1 MDQESGISK
10 IERFL
15 FYIFLFCIPFQT
27 RIILS
32 QWTRPFNEWTASF
45 LYLTDILLAAV
56 LILWAIRWFLKK
68 KKDGRVY
75 DIMIY
80 HKLPIWGWMLLGFFV
95 VSTISIFRAGIVG
108 LAIFRLIK
116 LGELILLFLYIRASA
131 GKIFKLK
138 TAAAVI
144 TVSGF
149 FQAVVAIIQY
159 AKQGSMGLKILGESQ
174 IGVDVYNVAVFI
186 ASNGVKYMRAYGTTP
201 HPNVL
206 AAWLALA
213 LFTFYFW
220 YSSWAGS
227 ARATPARAGVTLA
240 IYVVILFGFLFTFSR
255 TMIGLWGLTALA
267 AFIFL
272 KNYRKRFNPVILTT
286 LAVGVIFCIFFWPQ
300 VRSRILIS
308 GDEEA
313 VTQRI
318 LYNEIA
324 GGVTKTNP
332 LLGVGIGQSVVDLM
346 HRFRYYPQYFY
357 QPTHNIYLLISSE
370 TGFLGLIFFLLFIFF
385 LFWEKIG
392 LKTDG
397 RRRARPPA
405 AIYPLLIVSY
415 FLLSGLFDHFLW
427 TLQQGSFILWL
438 SLVLLTIK
446 TD

>member
-1 MDQESGISK
+1 MDQESEISK

-27 RIILS
+27 RIILN

-45 LYLTDILLAAV
+45 LYATDILLTGIFV
-56 LILWAIRWFLKK
+56 LWLTRWLIEKK
-68 KKDGRVY
+68 KTRRVY

-80 HKLPIWGWMLLGFFV
+80 HKLPIWGWALLGFFIISV
-95 VSTISIFRAGIVG
+95 ISVSRAGITG
-108 LAIFRLIK
+108 LATFRLIK
-116 LGELILLFLYIRASA
+116 LTEFILLFLYIRASA
-131 GKIFKLK
+131 GKIFKIE
-138 TAAAVI
+138 TSAAV
-144 TVSGF
+144 VVASGF
-149 FQAVVAIIQY
+149 FQAAVAIIQY
-159 AKQGSMGLKILGESQ
+159 AKQGSVGLKILGESQ
-174 IGVDVYNVAVFI
+174 IGVNVYNVAVFI

-213 LFTFYFW
+213 LFAFYYW
-220 YSSWAGS
+220 YSGLVDRANS
-227 ARATPARAGVTLA
+227 ARATLAKARIALA
-240 IYVVILFGFLFTFSR
+240 VYTIILFGFLFTFSR

-267 AFIFL
+267 AFIIL
-272 KNYRKRFNPVILTT
+272 KNYRKRFNPVILTA

-346 HRFRYYPQYFY
+346 HHFRYYPQYFY

-385 LFWEKIG
+385 LFWEK
-392 LKTDG
+392 LDG

-405 AIYPLLIVSY
+405 AIYPLLIVCC

>member
-1 MDQESGISK
+1 
-10 IERFL
+10 
-15 FYIFLFCIPFQT
+15 
-27 RIILS
+27 
-32 QWTRPFNEWTASF
+32 
-45 LYLTDILLAAV
+45 
-56 LILWAIRWFLKK
+56 
-68 KKDGRVY
+68 
-75 DIMIY
+75 
-80 HKLPIWGWMLLGFFV
+80 
-95 VSTISIFRAGIVG
+95 
-108 LAIFRLIK
+108 
-116 LGELILLFLYIRASA
+116 
-131 GKIFKLK
+131 
-138 TAAAVI
+138 
-144 TVSGF
+144 
-149 FQAVVAIIQY
+149 
-159 AKQGSMGLKILGESQ
+159 
-174 IGVDVYNVAVFI
+174 
-186 ASNGVKYMRAYGTTP
+186 
-201 HPNVL
+201 
-206 AAWLALA
+206 
-213 LFTFYFW
+213 
-220 YSSWAGS
+220 
-227 ARATPARAGVTLA
+227 
-240 IYVVILFGFLFTFSR
+240 
-255 TMIGLWGLTALA
+255 MIGLWGLTELA